1 MQNFISE
8 QRFTIGAVALVILAV
23 VFMSGAFSRS
33 ETGASL
39 ADSRGSSPKAASVRE
54 FTTTIKNFA
63 SSPKNIDVNLGDSVI
78 VDITNRDQVT
88 HGISLP
94 VFGVNTSVAPGAT
107 RRITFVADKTGNPE
121 TFCSTDHG
129 EKLLINVTK

>member
-1 MQNFISE
+1 MQKFISE

-23 VFMSGAFSRS
+23 VFMSGVFSRS
-33 ETGASL
+33 GADAPLAGSL
-39 ADSRGSSPKAASVRE
+39 NVSPQLTSVRE
-54 FTTTIKNFA
+54 FKTTIKNFA
-63 SSPKNIDVNLGDSVI
+63 YSPKDIDVNLGDSVI

-94 VFGVNTSVAPGAT
+94 VFGVRTSVAPGAT
-107 RRITFVADKTGNPE
+107 RRIEFVANKTGNPE

-129 EKLLINVTK
+129 EKLLINVTE